1 MSFTRRVE
9 NFKCR
14 HCGQSVQGNGYAN
27 HCPFCL
33 WSRHVDI
40 EPGDRLEICRGMM
53 EPIRV
58 TAEGDGYKITHRCQ
72 SCGDIRQNIVAREDD
87 FEVLARIASN

>member
-14 HCGQSVQGNGYAN
+14 HCGEKAVSNGYTN

-40 EPGDRLEICRGMM
+40 DPGDRLEICRGMM
-53 EPIRV
+53 EPIGV
-58 TAEGDGYKITHRCQ
+58 EEDGGEYYIEHRC
-72 SCGDIRQNIVAREDD
+72 SECGFKKRNKTAPTDDLDIVCSLIR
-87 FEVLARIASN
+87 